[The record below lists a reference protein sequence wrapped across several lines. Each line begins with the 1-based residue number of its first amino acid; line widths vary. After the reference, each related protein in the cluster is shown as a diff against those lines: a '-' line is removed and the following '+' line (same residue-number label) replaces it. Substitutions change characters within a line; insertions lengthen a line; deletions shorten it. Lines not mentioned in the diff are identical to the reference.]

1 MFFLDL
7 SYQHFLPCY
16 ESQYTSTSL
25 GCPLIVDW
33 SLDLLWGHL
42 RL

>member
-7 SYQHFLPCY
+7 SYQRFLSRC
-16 ESQYTSTSL
+16 ESQYSSTSL

-33 SLDLLWGHL
+33 SLDLLWGQL